1 MCGIL
6 LAKVELKHGKII
18 PVKTI
23 ASDFKTQQVCSITAD
38 ID

>member
-6 LAKVELKHGKII
+6 LAKIEQNHGKII
-18 PVKTI
+18 PIKTI
-23 ASDFKTQQVCSITAD
+23 ASDFKAQQICSITAD